1 MGTFLIFTPIP
12 LMSKKCDL
20 SISLHV
26 CVQWRI
32 REWLTLTYTPFHSS
46 IKFYMFL
53 SLYITNYLIGLV
65 FWAIPIGRMWLGVGL
80 KGTNKT
86 LTPMGFRLFSQLLTS
101 PKLSLIIFNTTI

>member
-1 MGTFLIFTPIP
+1 MYLGTLLIFTPIP
-12 LMSKKCDL
+12 FVPKKCGL

-32 REWLTLTYTPFHSS
+32 REWLTLTYTPFHSYK
-46 IKFYMFL
+46 IMYV
-53 SLYITNYLIGLV
+53 SLLITDYLLRPA

-86 LTPMGFRLFSQLLTS
+86 LIPMGFGLFSQLLTS
-101 PKLSLIIFNTTI
+101 PKLPLIIFNTTI